1 MASSKKNLSTIPS
14 GSNPIQ
20 AKGSVFGIV
29 VSKWHHEI
37 TQALASGALDTLKEY
52 GVPESAIYLLEVPGT
67 FELPMGAKILTAR
80 CKPDAIICLGCVIK
94 GDTAH
99 DEYINQAVA
108 NGLIQ
113 FSLISGIPAIF
124 GVLTTLNDEQAR
136 DRAGGKY
143 GNKGIE
149 AAHTAVAMANLKQ
162 GGAEKSRIGFNSN
175 K

>member
-1 MASSKKNLSTIPS
+1 MASSKKNLSSVPS
-14 GSNPIQ
+14 GSHPIL

-37 TQALASGALDTLKEY
+37 TQTLANGALETLKAY
-52 GVPESAIYLLEVPGT
+52 GVPESDIFLLEVPGT
-67 FELPMGAKILTAR
+67 FELPMGAKILTGR

-108 NGLIQ
+108 TGLVQ

-124 GVLTTLNDEQAR
+124 GVLTTLNEEQAR

-149 AAHTAVAMANLKQ
+149 AAHTAVVMADLKK